1 MFLKKKI
8 YKIISIFL
16 LCISLLSTFVYA
28 SSIPTWTTE
37 TKPLNA
43 TTPTSGN
50 VVSSSNS
57 TTSTNASQTN
67 STTSS
72 NNTVS
77 TNSNSNLNLYC
88 GSCILIEQHSG
99 QVLYEQNMHEKLRPA
114 SVTKVMTILLIMEAI
129 DSGRLSY
136 TDKIPCTENAA
147 GMGGSQIWLDV
158 REELTVDEML
168 KAICVV
174 SANDC
179 TVAMAEYLA
188 GSQEAFV
195 AKMNEKAQELGM
207 QDTTFKNCHGID
219 EDGHVT
225 SSYDIALMSKELLN
239 KHPSITKYTTIYM
252 DSLRDG
258 KSSLV
263 NTNKL
268 IRNYKG
274 ATGLKTGSTATA
286 LYSLSASA
294 TRDDLSLIAVIMKAP
309 NTKTRFAEAQK
320 LLDYGFANFEYKK
333 LANKGDIIKDVIV
346 DKGIE
351 TNVNG
356 ILETDSGILIQK
368 GQDKNI
374 EQQLELPTMVS
385 SPVEQGQ
392 VLGTVTYHLNGQE
405 IGKVN
410 IIAEKSVSKISTFT
424 MIENIYGKWFS
435 LLRT

>member
-1 MFLKKKI
+1 MILKKNI
-8 YKIISIFL
+8 YKIIAIFL
-16 LCISLLSTFVYA
+16 LFASLFSTFAYA

-37 TKPLNA
+37 TKPLNETVA
-43 TTPTSGN
+43 
-50 VVSSSNS
+50 
-57 TTSTNASQTN
+57 TNATPSL
-67 STTSS
+67 S
-72 NNTVS
+72 
-77 TNSNSNLNLYC
+77 LDC
-88 GSCILIEQHSG
+88 GSAILIEQHSG
-99 QVLYEQNMHEKLRPA
+99 QVLYEQNCHEKLRPA

-129 DSGRLSY
+129 DSGKLSY

-207 QDTTFKNCHGID
+207 KDTTFKNCHGID
-219 EDGHVT
+219 EDGHLT
-225 SSYDIALMSKELLN
+225 SAYDIALMSKELLN
-239 KHPSITKYTTIYM
+239 NHPSITKYTTIWM

-274 ATGLKTGSTATA
+274 ATGLKTGSTSVA
-286 LYSLSASA
+286 LYNLSASA

-309 NTKTRFAEAQK
+309 NTKIRFAEAQK
-320 LLDYGFANFEYKK
+320 LLDYGFSNFEYKK
-333 LANKGDIIKDVIV
+333 LANKGDIIKDVMV

-356 ILETDSGILIQK
+356 ILEADSGILIQK

-374 EQQLELPTMVS
+374 EQQLELPTMIA

-392 VLGTVTYHLNGQE
+392 VLGTVTYLLNGQE
-405 IGKVN
+405 ISKVN
-410 IIAEKSVSKISTFT
+410 ILAEKSVSKISTFT

>member
-8 YKIISIFL
+8 YKITAILLLFL
-16 LCISLLSTFVYA
+16 LLLSTFVYA

-37 TKPLNA
+37 TKPLNETA
-43 TTPTSGN
+43 PTSGN
-50 VVSSSNS
+50 VISSNNTS
-57 TTSTNASQTN
+57 PSGNTTSTNNLPSNVTVPTN
-67 STTSS
+67 A
-72 NNTVS
+72 
-77 TNSNSNLNLYC
+77 NSNLNLDC
-88 GSCILIEQHSG
+88 GSAILIEQHSG
-99 QVLYEQNMHEKLRPA
+99 QVLYEQNCHEKLRPA

-356 ILETDSGILIQK
+356 ILESDSGILIQK